1 MSKSE
6 VVTSAPRVPAADA
19 ILPKPPGGAGLEAVF
34 RPKSIAVIGASRD
47 RSTVGGALF
56 HNLLKHDFQGPIY
69 PVNPKSA
76 VVQSVRAYPTIA
88 DVPEAVDLAVMVVPA
103 KFVNQTLEDC
113 GKKGVKAAVV
123 ISAGFK
129 EVGGEGVQR
138 ERDMVQIAR
147 RYGMRVIGPNC
158 LGVLNTEPGTSMD
171 ATFAP
176 PYPPAGT
183 VAFSS
188 QSGALGLAILEYATA
203 LNIGISHFVSVGNKA
218 DVSGNDLLEFWE
230 RDPNTSMV
238 LLYLE
243 SFGNPRRFLE
253 IARRVGRTKPIVAV
267 KSGRTAAGMRAAS
280 SHTGSLAGTDSA
292 VTALCHQAGVIR
304 TDTMEEMFDVAM
316 VLANQPVPTGNR
328 VGIITNAGGPAIM
341 ATDACE
347 SNGIEVV
354 ALTEET
360 RKALQAF
367 LPAEASVRN
376 PVDMIASATA
386 ESFEKAVRIVAND
399 PNVDSLIVLYV
410 PPIVT
415 NPLEIA
421 QAIVR
426 GNEEAKADRAA
437 AGQGPKPVLSC
448 FLGSHGV
455 PEGLRSLQAGHIP
468 SYTFPEAAAIALA
481 RAVKYGEWLKSP
493 DGKVPEF
500 TDVDRGATRQL
511 IDQALARG
519 AAGDGSSWLTPD
531 EVAWLLAAWRITT
544 PAIAFAR
551 SADEAVT
558 SAERLGFP
566 VAVKL
571 ASDTLTHKS
580 DVGGVRLDLRNSKDV
595 RDAFVAIEAKLVAIG
610 KRDQMQGVTVQPMIR
625 EGIETIVGMTRDPSF
640 GPLIL
645 FGLGG
650 VQVELLKDVALRVH
664 PLTDKDA
671 AEMVRAIRGAK
682 LLDGYRGAPP
692 GDVAQLEEVIL
703 RLSQLVGEFPEIAE
717 MDLNPLKVQAP
728 GKGCIALDARVLVRA
743 AAKA

>member
-1 MSKSE
+1 
-6 VVTSAPRVPAADA
+6 
-19 ILPKPPGGAGLEAVF
+19 
-34 RPKSIAVIGASRD
+34 
-47 RSTVGGALF
+47 
-56 HNLLKHDFQGPIY
+56 
-69 PVNPKSA
+69 
-76 VVQSVRAYPTIA
+76 
-88 DVPEAVDLAVMVVPA
+88 
-103 KFVNQTLEDC
+103 
-113 GKKGVKAAVV
+113 
-123 ISAGFK
+123 
-129 EVGGEGVQR
+129 
-138 ERDMVQIAR
+138 
-147 RYGMRVIGPNC
+147 PNC

-292 VTALCHQAGVIR
+292 VTALCYQAGVIR